1 MSFKISDT
9 ITWTGKIDWELNRFH
24 GDEYSVHRGTSY
36 NSYLIR
42 DEKTVLIDTVWA
54 PFAKAFVENLKKEI
68 DLDEIDYIIA
78 NHGEIDHSGA
88 LPELMR
94 YIPDKPIYCTKNAV
108 RSIKGHHHEDWNFVE
123 VKTGDT
129 LDIGKNK
136 LVFVEARMLHWPDT
150 MMTYMAG
157 ENVLF
162 SNDAFG
168 QHYASE
174 LMFNDLVDREELYRE
189 AMKYYANILTPF
201 SPLVTKKIQEVIDMN
216 IPINMICP
224 SHGIIWRDNPL
235 QIVETYLKW
244 AADYQ
249 ENQIVIVYD
258 TMWNGTRKMAEA
270 IAEGI
275 KEADKDVTVKLFNSA
290 KRDKND
296 ILTEIFKSKA
306 FLIGSPT
313 INKGLAH
320 SIGGLLEMMRGLGFK
335 NKKAASFGSYGWSG
349 EGIKLITQAL
359 KEAGIATVDD
369 GIRELWNPD
378 DEAKE
383 RLKAYGKNF
392 VEAIKA

>member
-1 MSFKISDT
+1 
-9 ITWTGKIDWELNRFH
+9 
-24 GDEYSVHRGTSY
+24 
-36 NSYLIR
+36 
-42 DEKTVLIDTVWA
+42 
-54 PFAKAFVENLKKEI
+54 
-68 DLDEIDYIIA
+68 
-78 NHGEIDHSGA
+78 
-88 LPELMR
+88 
-94 YIPDKPIYCTKNAV
+94 
-108 RSIKGHHHEDWNFVE
+108 
-123 VKTGDT
+123 
-129 LDIGKNK
+129 
-136 LVFVEARMLHWPDT
+136 
-150 MMTYMAG
+150 
-157 ENVLF
+157 
-162 SNDAFG
+162 
-168 QHYASE
+168 
-174 LMFNDLVDREELYRE
+174 
-189 AMKYYANILTPF
+189 
-201 SPLVTKKIQEVIDMN
+201 MN